1 MAEGCGLRR
10 QTALH
15 RRGLMPP
22 TRFHIGQILWADLPR
37 HLPSGHE
44 QIGRR
49 PVVVVGLPG
58 GIQALPYPVL
68 VAVPLTRTHLQGPLF
83 PVLRAAAGGLPV
95 DSTALV
101 YQVGALDENRI
112 VGQLGTLTTDELAP
126 VRQGLERI
134 FGF

>member
-1 MAEGCGLRR
+1 MQSIAHVHAIVR
-10 QTALH
+10 
-15 RRGLMPP
+15 
-22 TRFHIGQILWADLPR
+22 QILWADLPR
-37 HLPSGHE
+37 HLPPGHE

-58 GIQALPYPVL
+58 GVQPLPYPVL
-68 VAVPLTRTHLQGPLF
+68 VVVPLTRTRVRGPLF

-101 YQVGALDENRI
+101 YQLGALDESRI

-134 FGF
+134 FRF